1 MKTLAV
7 LLGLT
12 SLLLAGC
19 GTKPPLIVERERLL
33 VVEPPSSCLATIDWD
48 RDFDPYGQSNREL
61 AQSWAARGDALA
73 IAEERLACVRS
84 AVQAAKRA
92 AAPTPGAG

>member
-1 MKTLAV
+1 MLV
-7 LLGLT
+7 
-12 SLLLAGC
+12 GC

-33 VVEPPSSCLATIDWD
+33 VVEPPASCLATVDWD
-48 RDFDPYGQSNREL
+48 RDFDPYAQPNRAL

-73 IAEERLACVRS
+73 IAGERLACVRS

-92 AAPTPGAG
+92 ASPTPGVGAPKNPP